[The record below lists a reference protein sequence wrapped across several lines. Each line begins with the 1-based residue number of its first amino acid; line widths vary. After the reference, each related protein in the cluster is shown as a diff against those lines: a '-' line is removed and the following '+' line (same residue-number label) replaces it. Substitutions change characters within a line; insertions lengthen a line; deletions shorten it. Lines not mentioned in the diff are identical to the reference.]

1 MKRNGAPF
9 LWNGC
14 AVLAEYANA
23 EKFVEGIL
31 VISTYGKRF
40 IEDNNDIKK
49 INQLKRL
56 IVDDL
61 LPNYQR
67 MLEAEMG
74 ILYLRH
80 MASKKEDKEN
90 IVESDSTSG

>member
-1 MKRNGAPF
+1 MPERSERNG
-9 LWNGC
+9 
-14 AVLAEYANA
+14 Y
-23 EKFVEGIL
+23 
-31 VISTYGKRF
+31 
-40 IEDNNDIKK
+40 NNDIKK

-80 MASKKEDKEN
+80 MASKEEDKEN